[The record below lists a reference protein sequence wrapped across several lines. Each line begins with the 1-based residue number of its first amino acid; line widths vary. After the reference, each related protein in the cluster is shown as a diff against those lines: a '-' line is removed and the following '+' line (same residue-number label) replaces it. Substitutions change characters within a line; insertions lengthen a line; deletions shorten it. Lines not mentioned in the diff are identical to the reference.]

1 MARSSVHLFC
11 INRNPLGTAI
21 RIAAIA
27 GSLILSLL
35 AAPQLRAQSPRSD
48 WEKAAGGKMSFEVA
62 SVKANK
68 SGAPPSGP
76 RSYSNISLSSE
87 DDQPPVGSLFSAT
100 NVPLVSI
107 ISFAYKLTLNDFQS
121 MSSQLPKWTA
131 WTVQGFDIQ
140 ARAAGSPTKDQ
151 FRLMM
156 QALLAD
162 RFKFAMHYEVREIPL
177 YNLVLTKPGKM
188 GSQLRLY
195 ANEEPCPATPAPDAK
210 VAGGY
215 PADCGTLRFM
225 TSSQPGQVRVGGRNM
240 SISMMATS
248 LSALGSLDRPVFDRT
263 GLAGNIDFIIEWD
276 RRHVIE
282 PTAEAPG
289 LTFPEALQDQLG
301 LKLDAQKGPVNTF
314 VVDHIEQPSEN

>member
-1 MARSSVHLFC
+1 MTRQSTSFFLLK
-11 INRNPLGTAI
+11 RNSLLTAI
-21 RIAAIA
+21 TIAAVC
-27 GSLILSLL
+27 GPLLSSLTF
-35 AAPQLRAQSPRSD
+35 APQVLAQPQQAD

-68 SGAPPSGP
+68 GGPPPSGP
-76 RSYSNISLSSE
+76 KPYSNISLGSE
-87 DDQPPVGSLFSAT
+87 DDQPPAGSLFSAT
-100 NVPLVSI
+100 NVPLVSL

-131 WTVQGFDIQ
+131 WTAQGFDIQ
-140 ARAAGSPTKDQ
+140 ARATGNPTKDQ

-162 RFKFAMHYEVREIPL
+162 RFKFAMHYEIRQILL
-177 YNLVLTKPGKM
+177 YNLVLAKPGKM

-195 ANEEPCPATPAPDAK
+195 GNEEPCPAAPAPDAN

-215 PADCGTLRFM
+215 PAGCGTLQFM
-225 TSSQPGQVRVGGRNM
+225 TSSQPGLVRVGGRNM
-240 SISMMATS
+240 SITMMATS

-263 GLAGNIDFIIEWD
+263 GLSGNIDFIIEWD
-276 RRHVIE
+276 RRHVTE
-282 PTAEAPG
+282 PMADAPG
-289 LTFPEALQDQLG
+289 STFPEALQDQLG

-314 VVDHIEQPSEN
+314 VVDHIEEPSAN